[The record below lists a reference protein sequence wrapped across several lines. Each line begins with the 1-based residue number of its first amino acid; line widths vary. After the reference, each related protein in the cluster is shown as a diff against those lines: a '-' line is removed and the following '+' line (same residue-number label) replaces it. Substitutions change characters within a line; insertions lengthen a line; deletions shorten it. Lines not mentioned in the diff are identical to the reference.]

1 MNKIIKF
8 SIFLLIALVLVACN
22 TSNNDELRTFT
33 LDELAQYS
41 GVNGGTTYVAV
52 DGIVYD
58 VSDVFESGYHQGLL
72 LGGTDATSVFA
83 SSPHSQAFLDELTQV
98 GTLTTNQENT
108 GNTLPVFTLDD
119 LSQYTGANGTTAYIA
134 VNGVIYD
141 VTTAFTDGMH
151 QGNQLGGTDA
161 TAVFESSPHSL
172 SQLDLLP
179 IVGSLE
185 GYPTITDTTST
196 QNQSSTEDEFEDEE
210 EDETETED

>member
-1 MNKIIKF
+1 MKKILFF
-8 SIFLLIALVLVACN
+8 SVLFLLVFTLISCQN
-22 TSNNDELRTFT
+22 SDNELKTFT
-33 LDELAQYS
+33 LQELSEYS
-41 GVNGGTTYVAV
+41 GVDGGTTYIAV
-52 DGIVYD
+52 NGIVYD

-72 LGGTDATSVFA
+72 LGGTDATATFA
-83 SSPHSQAFLDELTQV
+83 SSPHSEAFLDELKQV
-98 GTLTTNQENT
+98 GTLITKQENT
-108 GNTLPVFTLDD
+108 GNTLPVFTLDE

-172 SQLDLLP
+172 NQLDLLP

-185 GYPTITDTTST
+185 GYPTIADNTS
-196 QNQSSTEDEFEDEE
+196 N
-210 EDETETED
+210 